1 MILGGLA
8 RFYASPLWGDRRAF
22 RAGWGALFA
31 TALLACI
38 PASAQAPQPF
48 YKGKQI
54 VMLIAS
60 GAGGGYDAYARAL
73 ARHLGA
79 HIPGNPA
86 IVPKNAPGAGGLI
99 AANTLFNSSAP
110 DGLTL
115 AGLTNGAAMDPLF
128 GERAA
133 RFDGQ
138 KFAWLGS
145 MGKLENICVTWK
157 AKSQITRIEQAR
169 AREVTVSATGA
180 TGNSAI
186 MPKIVNTFLGTKF
199 KVIGGYVEGAGQTL
213 ALERGEVDGICG
225 LSYSTLKAAHPDYF
239 RDNKLN
245 IILQIG
251 LEKLKDLP
259 NVPNAI
265 DLVSDPDNK
274 KVLELILIRQE
285 MGRPFALP
293 PGTPADRVAIL
304 RSAFEA
310 TLKDPAFLTEAAKL
324 QLDIDPLTGPQIE
337 GLLKTAY
344 AAPKPIVAR
353 AAQLAK

>member
-1 MILGGLA
+1 MRRGFAARIMAAALA
-8 RFYASPLWGDRRAF
+8 AVAISL
-22 RAGWGALFA
+22 
-31 TALLACI
+31 
-38 PASAQAPQPF
+38 PAKLSAQGAQPF
-48 YKGKQI
+48 YRGKQ
-54 VMLIAS
+54 VTMLIAS

-73 ARHLGA
+73 ARHMGR
-79 HIPGNPA
+79 HIPGNPN
-86 IVPKNAPGAGGLI
+86 IVPKNTPGAGGLI
-99 AANTLFNSSAP
+99 AANTLYNSTAP
-110 DGLTL
+110 DGLTFG
-115 AGLTNGAAMDPLF
+115 ALTNGAAMDPLF
-128 GERAA
+128 GETAA

-157 AKSQITRIEQAR
+157 GKSSSITRIEQAR
-169 AREVTVSATGA
+169 TREVTVSATGA

-186 MPKIVNTFLGTKF
+186 MPKIVNQFLGTKF
-199 KVIGGYVEGAGQTL
+199 KVIGGYAEGAGQTL

-225 LSYSTLKAAHPDYF
+225 LSYSTLKASRPDWF
-239 RDNKLN
+239 RDSKLN

-259 NVPNAI
+259 NVPSAI
-265 DLVSDPDNK
+265 DLVSDPDSK

-304 RSAFEA
+304 RQAFTD
-310 TLKDPAFLTEAAKL
+310 TLKDPAFLAEAGKL
-324 QLDIDPLTGPQIE
+324 QLEIDPLTGPQIAD
-337 GLLKTAY
+337 LLKTAY
-344 AAPKPIVAR
+344 SAPNPIVTR